1 MVKVSSFFIAV
12 ILFFGSQLSF
22 ATAIGPQALVKQV
35 AEKTI
40 GRIKADR
47 EKIKE
52 NPKYL
57 HVVIDEL
64 LMPHFDFERM
74 SRWVLGKYWRKAS
87 ASQKKAFVEQFK
99 SLLVRTYASSLQEY
113 SDELITYAPFRGNL
127 ASGDAVVRSE
137 VAQPGGFPIPINYRL
152 YLKNDQWLVYDIS
165 IDDVS
170 LVANYRS
177 SFSRQIRRGGIDNL
191 IKKLAD
197 KNK

>member
-1 MVKVSSFFIAV
+1 MKVSSFFIAV